1 MPELTYSSLRPI
13 DKSYAKA
20 LQLINSRTDFAWK
33 HLKDGEHGEVV
44 RLVRQIRDVSIKF
57 LDSLEQAPV
66 RKTRNGVRR
75 RKAA

>member
-1 MPELTYSSLRPI
+1 MPELTYATQRPI
-13 DKSYAKA
+13 DKTYAKA

-57 LDSLEQAPV
+57 LDSLEQAPA
-66 RKTRNGVRR
+66 RKTRNGVRH
-75 RKAA
+75 KAR